1 MRYGCR
7 TLSVFFLVLFLFI
20 VVKDERAPKVMGKI
34 TIEQLRSHVQSIHFD
49 RNPND
54 RYRELEKVAEY
65 IHRNF
70 ETYGL
75 QVTRERFQWEGVEV
89 CNIIGEKRGEISPE
103 KVVILGAHYDS
114 VPGSPGADDN
124 ASAVAVLLEVA
135 KYVSSVSLGA
145 TVRVIAFTLEEY
157 GYLGSIYHAKK
168 AKEEG
173 TKIEGMIALEMVGFT
188 APTQNYPFYIDP
200 RFYPSVGDFI
210 GVVANKK
217 STALLE
223 KVRSSLKKNI
233 PQLPAEF
240 LTVPGNGE
248 GLEEVRLSD
257 HSPFWDRGFPAL
269 LVTDTSFLRN
279 PNYHLPTD
287 TIETLDFEFMQK
299 VAVGMYY
306 SVLDLAK

>member
-1 MRYGCR
+1 MRYGCHF
-7 TLSVFFLVLFLFI
+7 SSIFFLVLLLFI
-20 VVKDERAPKVMGKI
+20 LVRDERAPKMMENI
-34 TIEQLRSHVQSIHFD
+34 TIEQLRGHVQSIHFD

-54 RYRELEKVAEY
+54 RYRELEQVAEY

-70 ETYGL
+70 ESYGL
-75 QVTRERFQWEGVEV
+75 QVTRESFQWEGVEV
-89 CNIIGEKRGEISPE
+89 CNIIAEKKGEISPE
-103 KVVILGAHYDS
+103 KVIILGAHYDS

-135 KYVSSVSLGA
+135 RTVSNVGLGA
-145 TVRVIAFTLEEY
+145 TVRFIAFTLEEY
-157 GYLGSIYHAKK
+157 GYVGSIHHAKK
-168 AKEEG
+168 VKKEG
-173 TKIEGMIALEMVGFT
+173 TKIEGMISLEMVGFT

-200 RFYPSVGDFI
+200 KFYPSVGDFV

-217 STALLE
+217 SAALLE
-223 KVRSSLKKNI
+223 KVRSSLKRNI

-257 HSPFWDRGFPAL
+257 HSPFWDQGFPAL

-299 VAVGMYY
+299 VAVGMGY